1 MKPSLPKG
9 TRDFLP
15 ESTIR
20 RQYLFDIISNVF
32 RRYGYVPIETPA
44 LENLSTLLGK
54 YGEEGDR
61 LVFKVLNNG
70 DYLAQADTDALDARN
85 SQALVPSIAKRGMR
99 YDLTVPFAR
108 FVVMHQ
114 NDLTFPFKR
123 YQIQPV
129 WRADRPQK
137 GRYQEF
143 YQCDADVVG
152 STSLLYEAELL
163 QIYDDVFAALKLPVR
178 IRINSRKILT
188 AIAEVAGIPGQVTD
202 MTVAVDKWDKIG
214 EDGVRQELSKRDI
227 PLSAI
232 DSMIQAL
239 GVTTLEELSLQLQKN
254 VSGKEGIAE
263 VQQVLSYISTVKTTN
278 KVEFDAKLARG
289 LDYYTG
295 CIVEVEAVDAEMGSL
310 GGGGRYDDLTGVFGL
325 KGTSGVGI
333 SFGAERIFDVME
345 TQDLFPADLRSAP
358 EVLFIALD
366 ENSLRYAFQVAKSIR
381 DAGVYTDI
389 YPEIAKMQ
397 KQMRYANQ
405 LGVPYVAIIGEQEVA
420 GKSVMLKDMQSGD
433 QKQIAVSDL
442 VEILSKRG

>member
-227 PLSAI
+227 PSSAI

-381 DAGVYTDI
+381 DAGVYADI

-433 QKQIAVSDL
+433 QKQIGVSDL